1 MAAEQKPERR
11 DKNLEAYREQQAA
24 LEAEHRGE
32 YDAPARDRDVG
43 VYPDFDTA
51 CAAVAR
57 YRHKLVFEIGDVP
70 ILSPVRA
77 LKGRKLGPLALRR
90 IT

>member
-1 MAAEQKPERR
+1 MAAKPKP
-11 DKNLEAYREQQAA
+11 DQGKNLAAYLEQQAQ

-32 YDAPARDRDVG
+32 YVAVAGGRVVG

-57 YRHKLVFEIGDVP
+57 YRHKLVFEIGQMP
-70 ILSPVRA
+70 TLSPVRA
-77 LKGRKLGPLALRR
+77 LKGRKLGSLAR
-90 IT
+90 